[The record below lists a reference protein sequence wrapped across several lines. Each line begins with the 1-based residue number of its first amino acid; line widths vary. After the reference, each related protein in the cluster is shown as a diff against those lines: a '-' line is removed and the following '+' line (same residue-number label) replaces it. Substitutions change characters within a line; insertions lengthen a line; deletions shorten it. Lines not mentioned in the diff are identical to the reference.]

1 MEIKQDNEKFY
12 VGDNADAPLAE
23 MTIVLNGPKQLII
36 DHTMVSDELRG
47 QGVGDQLLEEVVQYA
62 RDNNRKIIPLCPF
75 AKGHKDRK
83 STRLNS
89 SHVAISYAV
98 FCLKKKKNENP

>member
-1 MEIKQDNEKFY
+1 MKIKQDNEKFY

-75 AKGHKDRK
+75 AKARMEKDK
-83 STRLNS
+83 AKYEDVLDN
-89 SHVAISYAV
+89 
-98 FCLKKKKNENP
+98 L